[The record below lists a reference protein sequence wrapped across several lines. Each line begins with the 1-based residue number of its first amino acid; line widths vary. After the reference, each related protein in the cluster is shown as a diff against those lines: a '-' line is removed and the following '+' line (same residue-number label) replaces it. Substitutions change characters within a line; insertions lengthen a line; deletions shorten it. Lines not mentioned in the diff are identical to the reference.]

1 MLRARDQFV
10 QQLAAYDRIG
20 QFDAVTIMHGA
31 GSDSPTYAADLRA
44 LVTKLGEA
52 GARQI
57 NVMVPCGTSQRGDFA
72 STQATI
78 EAFRDRGV
86 APMRLVAPLYACPRS
101 GLVNPTPEAV
111 TMLAE
116 LDALCAADP
125 SWLPPMA
132 FLARRTGNIIDV
144 DFEVMAGFSLLPSA
158 PVTLGLT
165 YSGAAIT
172 TAGVVDDPLTGLM
185 TRLRITLTTAAA
197 GTLRYAFG
205 PAAADGN
212 MRDNWSVMSRTGQPL
227 YRHALPFQFEVS

>member
-1 MLRARDQFV
+1 
-10 QQLAAYDRIG
+10 
-20 QFDAVTIMHGA
+20 
-31 GSDSPTYAADLRA
+31 
-44 LVTKLGEA
+44 
-52 GARQI
+52 
-57 NVMVPCGTSQRGDFA
+57 
-72 STQATI
+72 
-78 EAFRDRGV
+78 
-86 APMRLVAPLYACPRS
+86 MRLVAPLYACPRS

-172 TAGVVDDPLTGLM
+172 TAGVVDDPD
-185 TRLRITLTTAAA
+185 RADDQAAHHA
-197 GTLRYAFG
+197 DNSGG
-205 PAAADGN
+205 GHPALCVRSCSCRREHARQLVGDVAH
-212 MRDNWSVMSRTGQPL
+212 RPAL
-227 YRHALPFQFEVS
+227 YRHALPSN